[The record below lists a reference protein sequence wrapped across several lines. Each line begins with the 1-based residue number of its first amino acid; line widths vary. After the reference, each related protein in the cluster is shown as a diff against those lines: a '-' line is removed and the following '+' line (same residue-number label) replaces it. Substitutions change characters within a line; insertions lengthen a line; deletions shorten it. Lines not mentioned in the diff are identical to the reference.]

1 MEICINRW
9 NVSSTLFC
17 KKSPFL
23 ICGQE
28 TSPSLKSVSLK
39 KRGMWR
45 KNNVFF
51 FSFFLFGIFMINW
64 EINRKRQR
72 IKQDRQL
79 NQFLCYDIFVLEKIG
94 VFGISLFGFFLLK
107 YIKVF
112 LYLKKKKILNNKKMH
127 IKKIS

>member
-112 LYLKKKKILNNKKMH
+112 LYLKKKRF
-127 IKKIS
+127 